1 MFRFISTSYFF
12 RTEGVYSLNLCRSC
26 NQENHIRIRKKKVFQ
41 RCGCPL
47 PQKTP
52 RRRVNVLAA
61 QPDSDGAAGRR
72 RQGRLGKAAKNLVM
86 VAIPDSVPLYLAAL
100 ASQLINIIFLVS
112 PLINNPHELA
122 VISN

>member
-1 MFRFISTSYFF
+1 MYIVWICVLHVIKKIILEY
-12 RTEGVYSLNLCRSC
+12 V
-26 NQENHIRIRKKKVFQ
+26 KKKVFQ